1 MQITMRKERGA
12 AWKHCSGQAKIF
24 AKQKKAEETGV
35 SWCIFNLAY
44 LAEKRAT
51 AQHTRG
57 GRGWFKSLSDSQ
69 FAGPGKIKQVNKY
82 TKHLLLGNIFH
93 IYIYSMNLHCY
104 TAIIAKHFKENIL
117 LLLQTAARYKQNH
130 SFKIKTATC
139 GC

>member
-57 GRGWFKSLSDSQ
+57 ERGWFKSLSDSQ
-69 FAGPGKIKQVNKY
+69 FAHPGKIKQVHQTFIVRQY
-82 TKHLLLGNIFH
+82 FPYLYIFYEFALPH
-93 IYIYSMNLHCY
+93 SYYCKTFQREYSFTIVNCGELQ
-104 TAIIAKHFKENIL
+104 AKSL
-117 LLLQTAARYKQNH
+117 V
-130 SFKIKTATC
+130 
-139 GC
+139 